1 MQMTALPAPPPQCSD
16 PLWDLAQL
24 PGPEGG
30 QCVIRGG
37 VAWALGWEV
46 TAGSPEQKPR
56 CSARRLGPALT
67 THQPS
72 GPAPTRPLGSR
83 PGPSS
88 CDLVT
93 WALRDSPAPC
103 SAHCPLLREK
113 LHFCPLCLRA
123 FWELPSDP
131 SGGSVMAPCLLRGQ
145 E

>member
-1 MQMTALPAPPPQCSD
+1 MQITALPAPPPQCSD

-67 THQPS
+67 TQNPQDR
-72 GPAPTRPLGSR
+72 PPRAPWG
-83 PGPSS
+83 PGP
-88 CDLVT
+88 DPRPVT
-93 WALRDSPAPC
+93 W
-103 SAHCPLLREK
+103 
-113 LHFCPLCLRA
+113 
-123 FWELPSDP
+123 
-131 SGGSVMAPCLLRGQ
+131 
-145 E
+145 